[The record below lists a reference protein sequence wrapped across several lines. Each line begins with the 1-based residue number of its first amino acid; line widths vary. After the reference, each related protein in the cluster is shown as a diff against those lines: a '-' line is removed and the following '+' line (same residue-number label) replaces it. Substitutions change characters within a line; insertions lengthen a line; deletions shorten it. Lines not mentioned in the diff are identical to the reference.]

1 MSAGPFARLLPG
13 GERLHLQHGPI
24 DLIIGADGARE
35 AAFAAATERFKT
47 ILAEL
52 VEELPALRAPAQNPP
67 RAFKGK
73 VAQRMEAVT
82 APLTP
87 FGFITPMAAV
97 AGAVAQEILGA
108 MTKAADLTRAYVN
121 NGGDIA
127 LYLATGARFD
137 IAIARLA
144 GPGEL
149 GRVLLTAQDKVR
161 GIATSGLGG
170 RSFTL
175 GIAEAVTVLAKSA
188 AAADAAA
195 TVIANAVNLPG
206 HPAIR
211 RQRADEIQPDSDLG
225 ARLVTLSLGHLSK
238 SEVSEALDAGQVQAK
253 ALLAQGLIEGAAL
266 FLRGDSR
273 LVGGSQSAMLLA
285 KGESRDA

>member
-67 RAFKGK
+67 RSFKGS
-73 VAQRMEAVT
+73 VALRMEAVT
-82 APLTP
+82 APLTAY
-87 FGFITPMAAV
+87 GFITPMAAV
-97 AGAVAQEILGA
+97 AGAVAEEILGA
-108 MTKAADLTRAYVN
+108 MTSAANLTRAYVN

-127 LYLATGARFD
+127 LHLGKGARFD

-149 GRVLLTAQDKVR
+149 GRVQLTVQDKAR

-195 TVIANAVNLPG
+195 TVIANAVDLSG

-225 ARLVTLSLGHLSK
+225 ARLVTLSLGPLTQA
-238 SEVSEALDAGQVQAK
+238 EVAAALDAGQAQAK
-253 ALLAQGLIEGAAL
+253 ALLDKGLIEGAAL

-273 LVGGSQSAMLLA
+273 LVGESQAAMLLA
-285 KGESRDA
+285 KGESADA